1 MKRILKTVAAILI
14 LAAALFILNFSNL
27 TRVEPGSEPQ
37 GVFTFAFLADIHLQP
52 ELEAGKGFRKA
63 IDMVN
68 QLKPDFVIT
77 GGDLIMDAL
86 ETGYSR
92 ADSLY
97 RMYGRFSAHFS
108 MPVYNTIGNHDILG
122 WSGGSGIPPSHPL
135 FGKGMYVK
143 RLGRTFYS
151 FDYGGWHF
159 IVLDSVERGTDRG
172 YTGRIDKQQLEW
184 IRKDLSMLK
193 RDTPIAVSTHI
204 PLVSV
209 IPQLR
214 EGPGKGI
221 SPSEMVANSREV
233 LELFGG
239 HDLRLVLQ
247 GHLHLIEEIKV
258 GGTTYITAGAVS
270 GKWWRG
276 DRRGVEEGFALIR
289 FDGREF
295 DWEYI
300 DFGWEAVESN

>member
-1 MKRILKTVAAILI
+1 MKRILSTAAAMLI
-14 LAAALFILNFSNL
+14 LAASLFILNFSNL
-27 TRVEPGSEPQ
+27 TRVEAGSEPQ
-37 GVFTFAFLADIHLQP
+37 GEFTFAFLADIHLQP

-68 QLKPDFVIT
+68 QLRPDFVIT

-86 ETGYSR
+86 EAGYSR

-97 RMYGRFSAHFS
+97 RMYAQFSAHFR

-122 WSGGSGIPPSHPL
+122 WRGGSGISPSHPL
-135 FGKGMYVK
+135 FGKGMYEK
-143 RLGRTFYS
+143 RVGRTFYS

-159 IVLDSVERGTDRG
+159 IVLDSVERGTGRE

-184 IRKDLSMLK
+184 IRKDLSKLN

-214 EGPGKGI
+214 EGAGKGI
-221 SPSEMVANSREV
+221 SPSEVVANSTEV
-233 LELFGG
+233 LELFRG

-247 GHLHLIEEIKV
+247 GHLHLIEEIEV
-258 GGTTYITAGAVS
+258 DGTTYITAGAVS
-270 GKWWRG
+270 GRWWRG

-289 FDGREF
+289 VDGREF